1 MNNIIVEKYVLG
13 LFLNLITSSELRINN
28 YLVEKSN
35 HDLSTNLHSLKREVI
50 ISSDLRV
57 VICLLRDMDNR
68 ITVAGIFNLVNNNYL
83 FNKTLSLLINNI
95 DEILNIVYS
104 TANEHIV
111 IIRRRYYTYD
121 EGKSYADVLVSECN
135 YIDDKKKIPYM
146 ISVPLGD
153 MNSCLIGSTG
163 IMLHDGSGLLLLG
176 DPLVT
181 GRVVTEE
188 NGFGTKGSIFIFKHN
203 KEGKSIE
210 YVDQLCVNKEDKFN
224 FNPYFTIDHE
234 IATNIKINYTPD
246 GEGVGKSHNMRYLVD
261 NIGSYR
267 YINFARY
274 LKSNYR

>member
-1 MNNIIVEKYVLG
+1 MNNVIVEKYVLG
-13 LFLNLITSSELRINN
+13 LFVNEIVSI
-28 YLVEKSN
+28 VEKQNSYFIGN
-35 HDLSTNLHSLKREVI
+35 SKCKVINSLYNSKKEITV
-50 ISSDLRV
+50 SSDLET
-57 VICLLRDMDNR
+57 VICKLKDIDGL
-68 ITVAGIFNLVNNNYL
+68 IVYICIFNLVKDGYI
-83 FNKTLSLLINNI
+83 FNKLLTEHINNR
-95 DEILNIVYS
+95 DEILHITFSTYNKHLVIVNRTFNTTSKKTNVSVTITECKYIADDS
-104 TANEHIV
+104 LSP
-111 IIRRRYYTYD
+111 YT
-121 EGKSYADVLVSECN
+121 
-135 YIDDKKKIPYM
+135 ID
-146 ISVPLGD
+146 VPLEN

-210 YVDQLCVNKEDKFN
+210 YVDQLCVGKEDKFN

-234 IATNIKINYTPD
+234 ISTNIKINYTPD
-246 GEGVGKSHNMRYLVD
+246 GEGVGKSHNMKYLVD

-274 LKSNYR
+274 LKSNYK